1 MGVYKR
7 GGVWWYKFKFDS
19 ESVRETTKQTNKRV
33 AEQMEAARKTAL
45 AKGEVGLE
53 EKRHIPTLKA
63 FGPEF
68 TKAIETRCA
77 DKPATVRFY
86 KDKLKQ
92 LLEFNR
98 LASARLDRI
107 DEALIESYTQRRT
120 RTISRRGKALSPAS
134 VNRELATLRRL
145 LRLAY
150 DWKLT
155 SRVPR
160 IRLLRGERNREFV
173 LSHTDEKTYLC
184 ALKQPLQDVAVLLLD
199 TGLRIGEV
207 LTLEWTDIHLHP
219 ARDAKH
225 GYLTVRARN
234 AKNSR
239 TRNIPLTDRA
249 AETLKAQCPER
260 SGYVFHRPD
269 GSQLYQ
275 TWLNQQHSAVRQAL
289 RLPDDFVLHSLR
301 HTFGTRLGEAGADA
315 FTIMRLM
322 GHSTV
327 TVSQRYVHPSPE
339 SMENAVSRLEALNAS
354 KVREGGTKV
363 GTVQEAVDGPQEQVA

>member
-7 GGVWWYKFKFDS
+7 GGVWWYKFKFDG
-19 ESVRETTKQTNKRV
+19 ESVRESTKQTNKRV
-33 AEQMEAARKTAL
+33 AEQIEAARKTAL

-53 EKRHIPTLKA
+53 EKKHVPTLKA
-63 FGPEF
+63 FGPQF
-68 TKAIETRCA
+68 TSAIETRCA
-77 DKPATVRFY
+77 NKPATVGFY
-86 KDKLKQ
+86 RDKLKQ
-92 LLEFNR
+92 LLEFSK
-98 LASARLDRI
+98 LASTRLDRI
-107 DEALIESYTQRRT
+107 DEELIDSYTQCRT

-150 DWKLT
+150 DWKLI

-173 LSHTDEKTYLC
+173 LAHKEEKTYLA
-184 ALKQPLQDVAVLLLD
+184 ALRQPLKDVAVLLLD

-207 LTLEWTDIHLHP
+207 LTLEWKDVHLHP
-219 ARDAKH
+219 AKDAKH
-225 GYLTVRARN
+225 GYVTVRARN
-234 AKNSR
+234 AKNSK

-249 AETLKAQCPER
+249 AETLKAQSPAG

-269 GSQLYQ
+269 GSELYQ
-275 TWLNQQHSAVRQAL
+275 TWLNQQHSAARESL
-289 RLPDDFVLHSLR
+289 KMPDDFVLHSLR
-301 HTFGTRLGEAGADA
+301 HTFGTRLGEAGADT
-315 FTIMRLM
+315 FTIMKLM
-322 GHSTV
+322 GHSSV

-354 KVREGGTKV
+354 KVRKGGTEV
-363 GTVQEAVDGPQEQVA
+363 GTVDNGEYGPGEQVA

>member
-1 MGVYKR
+1 MAVYKR
-7 GGVWWYKFKFDS
+7 GGVWWYKFKFDG

-33 AEQMEAARKTAL
+33 AEQIEAARKTAL

-53 EKRHIPTLKA
+53 ERKHIPTLKA
-63 FGPEF
+63 FGPQF
-68 TKAIETRCA
+68 TSAIETRCA
-77 DKPATVRFY
+77 SKPATIGFY
-86 KDKLKQ
+86 KDKLKR
-92 LLEFNR
+92 LLEFNK

-107 DEALIESYTQRRT
+107 DESLIESYAQRRT
-120 RTISRRGKALSPAS
+120 RTISRRGKAMSPAS

-145 LRLAY
+145 LRLAC
-150 DWKLT
+150 DWKLI

-173 LSHTDEKTYLC
+173 LAHADEKTYLS

-207 LTLEWTDIHLHP
+207 LTLEWTDVHLHP
-219 ARDAKH
+219 AKDAKH
-225 GYLTVRARN
+225 GYLTVRAKN

-249 AETLKAQCPER
+249 AEILKAQSPAR

-269 GSQLYQ
+269 GSQLCQ
-275 TWLNQQHSAVRQAL
+275 TWLNQQHSAVRESL
-289 RLPDDFVLHSLR
+289 ELPEDFVPHSLR
-301 HTFGTRLGEAGADA
+301 HTFGTRMGEAGADA

-363 GTVQEAVDGPQEQVA
+363 GTVIDALDGPREQVA